1 MLGLFSVQYLTALPL
16 TTIEGYYTQYNGV
29 RDVTWNFVKKKV
41 SNLPTQTKSFYKG
54 DLKHRF
60 FFSGLRLRKF

>member
-29 RDVTWNFVKKKV
+29 RDVTWNFVKKKGFQ
-41 SNLPTQTKSFYKG
+41 PTNPNQIFLQG
-54 DLKHRF
+54 
-60 FFSGLRLRKF
+60 